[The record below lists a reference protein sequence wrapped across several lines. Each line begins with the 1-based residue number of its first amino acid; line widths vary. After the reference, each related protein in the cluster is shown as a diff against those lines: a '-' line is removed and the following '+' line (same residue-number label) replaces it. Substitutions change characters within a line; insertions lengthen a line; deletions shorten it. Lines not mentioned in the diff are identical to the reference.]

1 MAVTDSAHLD
11 SLVGSWLTLPD
22 VAERLGIDVGKVRR
36 LLQEGRIV
44 AVRRGDPRVISVP
57 EDFFVASHLA
67 NPSAPNREVQDDA
80 QAPAWTV
87 LAALQGTFTLLSDAG
102 FDDDGAIEW
111 LFSVDD
117 GLGMTPIEALRT
129 GHKTAVRRQAQALL

>member
-1 MAVTDSAHLD
+1 VTDSAHLD

-57 EDFFVASHLA
+57 EDFFVPSHLA
-67 NPSAPNREVQDDA
+67 NPSAPNRAVEGDA
-80 QAPAWTV
+80 GAPALTV

-102 FDDDGAIEW
+102 FDDDSAIEW
-111 LFSVDD
+111 LFTVDD
-117 GLGMTPIEALRT
+117 GLAMTPIEALRT